1 MDKRMMAEGGESKR
15 AELFQKMSSLKMT
28 EGMNAMS
35 LDGGQQNYT
44 EEEKKVAMY
53 GEKGQG
59 EYLTDAK
66 RGRR

>member
-1 MDKRMMAEGGESKR
+1 MVN
-15 AELFQKMSSLKMT
+15 SSQVTM
-28 EGMNAMS
+28 GMQAMN
-35 LDGGQQNYT
+35 LGNYS

-66 RGRR
+66 HNRRK

>member
-1 MDKRMMAEGGESKR
+1 MDKRMMEAGGEQKRSELLSKF
-15 AELFQKMSSLKMT
+15 ASNKMSAGF
-28 EGMNAMS
+28 EAMS
-35 LDGGQQNYT
+35 LNNNYS

-66 RGRR
+66 RDRRK